1 MGIPKLIRWICTFNM
16 DSLISYLNILN
27 NMLGCQFIYLY
38 CKPDEGQL
46 TSLWPYLIF
55 ILIVNAMVDDAKN
68 TAYSLLI
75 SFGPKLGSKFTAV
88 ENT

>member
-1 MGIPKLIRWICTFNM
+1 
-16 DSLISYLNILN
+16 
-27 NMLGCQFIYLY
+27 MLGCQFIYLY

-75 SFGPKLGSKFTAV
+75 SFVPKLGSKFTAV